1 MSNTTRKPTKK
12 ENFAKLLTFPDV
24 AADAE
29 LVDFINHEIELLIRK
44 NSAERK
50 PTAKQIAQ
58 RENDAAMR
66 EAIVAEMEAD
76 TLYSADDLSKNLPS
90 IVAAGLSGPKV
101 SYLMRELVASG
112 KVKRVEDKRKVFYQ
126 VGA

>member
-1 MSNTTRKPTKK
+1 MSNTTKKPTKK

-29 LVDFINHEIELLIRK
+29 LVDFINHEIELLVRK

-58 RENDAAMR
+58 RENDTVLR
-66 EAIVAEMEAD
+66 TAIVAEMDAD
-76 TLYSADDLSKNLPS
+76 TLYSADDIAKNLPS
-90 IVAAGLSGPKV
+90 IVAAGLSAAKV
-101 SYLMRELVASG
+101 SYLMRDLVASG
-112 KVKRVEDKRKVFYQ
+112 KVSKTTDKRKVFYQ